1 MIGRLGTGATT
12 FIKGDTGPQGTTG
25 ATGPQG
31 DPGPSGTNT
40 YGELSFNTQNAAKT
54 EAMTSGDDFDVTNY
68 ATSISNNMTV
78 NAGTGIVT
86 IDTSGHYKIMA
97 AIAIESEDSGSHEL
111 ILSVLL
117 NGSTV
122 VDELKRTF
130 KHREKGYFC
139 IDRIYNF
146 SSSDTLQVRI
156 HKDGGSQDSDPV
168 NLYYVSFSAILLRST

>member
-54 EAMTSGDDFDVTNY
+54 ETMEDGDDFDVTNY

-78 NAGTGIVT
+78 NTGTGIVT
-86 IDTSGHYKIMA
+86 IDTSGDYKLMA
-97 AIAIESEDSGSHEL
+97 AVAIETEQGSGSHDL
-111 ILSVLL
+111 TLSVVL
-117 NGSTV
+117 NGSTT

-130 KHREKGYFC
+130 KNREKGYFC

-156 HKDGGSQDSDPV
+156 HKDGGSGSDPV

>member
-12 FIKGDTGPQGTTG
+12 FIKGDTGPQGVAG

-40 YGELSFNTQNAAKT
+40 YGELSFNTQYAAKT
-54 EAMTSGDDFDVTNY
+54 KTMTGGDNFDVTNY
-68 ATSISNNMTV
+68 AIGIYHNMTV

-86 IDTSGHYKIMA
+86 IDTSGDYKIMA
-97 AIAIESEDSGSHEL
+97 AIAIESEDSSPHDL

-117 NGSTV
+117 NGSTT

-130 KHREKGYFC
+130 KNREKGYFC

-146 SSSDTLQVRI
+146 SSDDTLQVRI
-156 HKDGGSQDSDPV
+156 HKDSGGSDPV

>member
-12 FIKGDTGPQGTTG
+12 FIKGEPG

-31 DPGPSGTNT
+31 LQGLQGPSGTNT
-40 YGELSFNTQNAAKT
+40 YGELSFNTQNQAKT
-54 EAMTSGDDFDVTNY
+54 ETMAGGADFDVTNY
-68 ATSISNNMTV
+68 ATSISNNMTAD
-78 NAGTGIVT
+78 AGTGIVT
-86 IDTSGHYKIMA
+86 IGTSGDYKIMA
-97 AIAIESEDSGSHEL
+97 AIAIESEDNSSHDL
-111 ILSVLL
+111 TLSVVR
-117 NGSTV
+117 NGTTT

-130 KHREKGYFC
+130 KHGEKGYFC

-156 HKDGGSQDSDPV
+156 HKDAGGSDPV

>member
-12 FIKGDTGPQGTTG
+12 FIKGDTGPKGDTG

-54 EAMTSGDDFDVTNY
+54 ETMAGGDDFDVTNY
-68 ATSISNNMTV
+68 ATSISNNMTAH
-78 NAGTGIVT
+78 AGTGIVT
-86 IDTSGHYKIMA
+86 IGTSGDYKIMA
-97 AIAIESEDSGSHEL
+97 AIAIESEDSSSHDL
-111 ILSVLL
+111 TLSILR
-117 NGSTV
+117 NGSTT

-130 KHREKGYFC
+130 KSREKGYFC

-156 HKDGGSQDSDPV
+156 HKDAGGSHTV